1 MSTEVT
7 ITLPDGLA
15 QEATRA
21 GMLTTPAIE
30 SLLREEIRRRAQRE
44 LREAMD
50 RMAVV
55 AEPSPT
61 EEEIQAEIDAVRAA
75 HRAGRR

>member
-21 GMLTTPAIE
+21 GLLTTPAIE